1 MADNSHFYEPKNGH
15 QLPHD
20 PFNAIIA
27 PRPIGWISTKSKTG
41 AVNLAPYSFFNAFNY
56 SPPIVG
62 FSSLG
67 YKDSVKNAVET
78 GEFCWNLVTKPLAEA
93 MNQTSVAVDPDV
105 DEFELAQLTKG
116 QCKIIDVPNV
126 AKSPVVMECKTSQV
140 MQLKSAKGENSQTW
154 LVLGEVVGVHIAQ
167 KALKDGIYDTA
178 AMEPVMRAGGADDY
192 FTVSEEQKF
201 ELFRPKSN

>member
-178 AMEPVMRAGGADDY
+178 AMEPVMRAGGAADY

>member
-1 MADNSHFYEPKNGH
+1 MADSPHFYEPKDGH

-78 GEFCWNLVTKPLAEA
+78 GEFCWNLVTKSLAEA
-93 MNQTSVAVDPDV
+93 MNQTSVAVAPDV

-126 AKSPVVMECKTSQV
+126 ARSPVVMECKTSQII
-140 MQLKSAKGENSQTW
+140 QLKSAKGENSQTW

-178 AMEPVMRAGGADDY
+178 AMEPVMRAGSAADY

>member
-27 PRPIGWISTKSKTG
+27 PRPIGWISTKSKMG

-178 AMEPVMRAGGADDY
+178 AMEPVMRAGGAADY